1 MTKLIRSYP
10 NGEHILPK
18 KNFGILKPILPLM
31 LTCLMLIMT
40 MMPVSAQQSR
50 KVTGTVFDS
59 KSQAIPGASVVI
71 KGTFKGTSTDAD
83 GKFTIDIPGADAV
96 LVVSFLGYAAQ
107 EVVVGNQNVVN
118 VTLLEDVKSLS
129 EVVVVGYGTQK
140 KKDVTGAVAVL
151 SSDEF
156 KERPNTQFGYAI
168 EGKAAGVQVIRPS
181 GQPQAGFSIRIRGT
195 STITAGSEPLYL
207 VDGVPTTSINE
218 INPAD
223 IESMTVLKDASAA
236 AIYGS
241 SGSNGVVL
249 ITTKRGG
256 NQKTKVSF
264 DTYIGTSK
272 VAKKLDVLNGD
283 QYKALVD
290 EMGQTTDWSLYT
302 DANGKLINN
311 NWQDQAFRTAYSQNY
326 QLSVTG
332 GDANTNYYLSG
343 SWMKQEGIEITNEL
357 ARYNF
362 KTNLDHK
369 VNKYLKVGTS
379 LSYNRWRDVSVNE
392 TGRWGAINS
401 LITGAPVTNVYNSD
415 GTFAVNPFIPD
426 LENPIGLILQNEHA
440 YVNARFLGNVYAE
453 ITPIQDLKFRT
464 MFGYEQLNGTYNAWV
479 DPYRSVGGRNY
490 QGVADLNTNQKIYW
504 ISENTLTYTK
514 NFAKHN
520 LTALAGF
527 VTSETNYNS
536 SDINARGFG
545 GSAVQTVNGGST
557 RTVIAAT
564 SQRRNVSFIS
574 RVNYGYDDRYLLT
587 ANFRADASTVFS
599 ATNNVWGYFPSFSAG
614 WRISNEKFFTG
625 LDFINDLK
633 LRAGYG
639 EVGNDQVGDYASYG
653 LVNAGSVYVND
664 GNVIPGTA
672 PITLEN
678 QNLKWETTKQ
688 TNIGLDIAFLDNRVL
703 FTTDYYIKKTTDMLL
718 NRPIPASVGL
728 PGNTATKNIGEMD
741 NRGVEF
747 QVSSNNLNAG
757 NELKWTTDFNISF
770 NKSEIISLDGGTI
783 KVGNITDRG
792 TCAIAQEGQQLG
804 MFYGYIFDGVD
815 PATGNSIYRD
825 LDESG
830 DLSDGDKTFIGNANP
845 DYTFGLTNTFAY
857 KGWSFSFFFQG
868 VQGNDIFNA
877 SRIETEAMSLE
888 ANQLATV
895 ANRWTTPGQIT
906 DVPRAIYGDFTNSL
920 TSSRF
925 IEDGSFVRLKSL
937 SLGYNF
943 PEALISKLKLSRLYL
958 YVSSENLLTFTKYS
972 GFDPEV
978 SVYSL
983 GGFSDTEKNIA
994 PGVDYGTYPQSRE
1007 FLIGLNITF

>member
-1 MTKLIRSYP
+1 
-10 NGEHILPK
+10 
-18 KNFGILKPILPLM
+18 M

-440 YVNARFLGNVYAE
+440 FVNARFLGNVYAE